1 MDAVEL
7 YLENIGEDDAPLLG
21 AMGEEYTTADVK
33 KMILDLTCLLGEEGG
48 ENAEI
53 NEKVLLR
60 LLAFVAMEPV
70 PDGMEEISDCDR
82 YTCLRALDDIRK
94 RETTSAETKKQLF
107 LVQYL
112 LRGYAC
118 HCR

>member
-21 AMGEEYTTADVK
+21 AMGEDFSTAEVK
-33 KMILDLTCLLGEEGG
+33 KMILDLVCLLGEEGG
-48 ENAEI
+48 ENTETS
-53 NEKVLLR
+53 EKVLLR
-60 LLAFVAMEPV
+60 LLSFVAMEPV
-70 PDGMEEISDCDR
+70 PEGMDEISDCDW
-82 YTCLRALDDIRK
+82 YACLRRLEDVRK
-94 RETTSAETKKQLF
+94 RETTGAETRKHIF

-118 HCR
+118 HCK